1 MKTPGDFQSGVFP
14 NQEVL
19 SVRKKPWLFIAACTL
34 PAFLLTV
41 YFIIWPTIQVL
52 WLSFTN
58 VTALGF
64 GSAEFVGLDNYEY
77 MFGDRHFIRAL
88 ENTLKL
94 LLAAPI
100 VTIIFALLLA
110 FMVTQS
116 RLKER
121 GFYRTV
127 FFFPSIVSMTVVG
140 IIWSFVFHPNMG
152 ILNSLLTAIGL
163 ESWALPWTGQSS
175 TALWTIAV
183 AFIWQSVGY
192 FMVMH
197 IAAIDGISGE
207 VYEAATIDGAS
218 PARRLFNITLP
229 LIKDV
234 VGITFIFAVSGAL
247 DGSFTLSSIMTGGGP
262 NGASRV
268 LLLYIYTQ
276 GMRNGNFGYAMAIT
290 AFTLALAVLL
300 SVLSRRMTGSQER

>member
-1 MKTPGDFQSGVFP
+1 VATG
-14 NQEVL
+14 
-19 SVRKKPWLFIAACTL
+19 RKPWLFIAACAL

-41 YFIIWPTIQVL
+41 YFIIWPAIQVL

-58 VTALGF
+58 VTALGIGGAKF
-64 GSAEFVGLDNYEY
+64 IGLENYEY

-88 ENTLKL
+88 ENTAQL
-94 LLAAPI
+94 LLVAPV
-100 VTIIFALLLA
+100 VTVFFALLLA

-116 RLKER
+116 KLKER
-121 GFYRTV
+121 SFYRTV
-127 FFFPSIVSMTVVG
+127 FFFPSIVSMTVIA
-140 IIWSFVFHPNMG
+140 IIWSFVFHPSMG
-152 ILNSLLTAIGL
+152 ILNSLLNAIGL
-163 ESWALPWTGQSS
+163 GRWAQPWTGQST

-207 VYEAATIDGAS
+207 VYEAATIDGAG
-218 PARRLFNITLP
+218 PMRKLFAITLP
-229 LIKDV
+229 LIKEI
-234 VGITFIFAVSGAL
+234 VGITLIFAMSGVL
-247 DGSFTLSSIMTGGGP
+247 DGSFVLSAVMTGGGP

-290 AFTLALAVLL
+290 AFTLSMAVLL
-300 SVLSRRMTGSQER
+300 SMVSRRMTGSRER